1 MKTKKIISLMIS
13 IGIMISVIIIVIARI
28 SGIKVPVTAWMALA
42 LCNVINVFLTI
53 SITNKK

>member
-28 SGIKVPVTAWMALA
+28 RGIKVPGTAWMALS

-53 SITNKK
+53 SITNKE